1 MKVSLSEIRDNIP
14 EFEIL
19 NFDDLLITGVSYDTR
34 TIEHGD
40 IYFPIKG
47 ENFDGHEFISEAFEN
62 GAVVSLCDSIH
73 VGEFVDL
80 QKPLIV
86 VDNIEEGLEKIV
98 NVLFSNILAPKI
110 AITGSTGKT
119 TTREM
124 LVKIL
129 KDRGSVL
136 STDSNINTLW
146 GNAKLLSKYTNEEYI
161 VLEMGMDRTGEIG
174 WQCRALEPDLGVILN
189 IGYVHAENVG
199 GIENVFNAK
208 KDLADYLHRSGKPL
222 VLNSD
227 DEWLQ
232 KIEKNYTYQL
242 LTYGIESTD
251 FKLVDSQ
258 VSIDGTN
265 FIFVYNGI
273 EYNCKIKA
281 YGKGLAY
288 NALAAISISE
298 LLGID
303 VRDSIKSLEDYNG
316 FSGRFE
322 IKNWKEKVKIVNDAY
337 NANPTSMKMSIET
350 FNDIFPEDKYERI
363 LFLGDMKEL
372 GDVSSEQHSLIGELV
387 NSKGFDKI
395 YYIGDF
401 YNDFGVGE
409 RLNNWKDA
417 KIIVDNLNPK
427 TKDISV
433 LLKASHSIGLYNIV
447 Q

>member
-1 MKVSLSEIRDNIP
+1 MNVPLSEIKENIP

-19 NFDDLLITGVSYDTR
+19 NYEDLSITGVSYDSR
-34 TIEHGD
+34 TVEPGD
-40 IYFPIKG
+40 IFFPIKG
-47 ENFDGHEFISEAFEN
+47 ENFDGHDFIPEAFEK
-62 GAVVSLCDSIH
+62 GAIISLCDSSH
-73 VGEFVDL
+73 LSNLVDL
-80 QKPLIV
+80 KKPLIV
-86 VDNIEEGLEKIV
+86 VDSIEEGLEKVV
-98 NVLFSNILAPKI
+98 NILFSKILAPKV

-129 KDRGSVL
+129 KDKGSVL

-146 GNAKLLSKYTNEEYI
+146 GNAKLLSKYNNEEYI
-161 VLEMGMDRTGEIG
+161 VLEMGMDRAGEIG
-174 WQCRALEPDLGVILN
+174 WQCRAIEPDLGVILN

-227 DEWLQ
+227 DEWLK

-242 LTYGIESTD
+242 LTYGVEGSD
-251 FKLVDSQ
+251 FRLVDSH
-258 VSIDGTN
+258 VSMEGTE
-265 FIFVYNGI
+265 FLFVYKGA

-288 NALAAISISE
+288 NALAAISLAE
-298 LLGID
+298 LLGIE
-303 VRDSIKSLEDYNG
+303 VIDSIKSLEEYNG

-322 IKNWKEKVKIVNDAY
+322 IKDFKDGIKIVNDAY

-350 FNDIFPEDKYERI
+350 FNDIFAEDKYERVVI
-363 LFLGDMKEL
+363 LGDMKEL
-372 GDVSSEQHSLIGELV
+372 GDVSADQHKLLGELV
-387 NSKGFDKI
+387 KSKGFDKV

-409 RLNNWKDA
+409 QLKSWEDA
-417 KIIVDNLNPK
+417 KKIIDDLNVK
-427 TKDISV
+427 SKDIAI

-447 Q
+447 E